1 MSQIKKVKEIVTKE
15 CPNKTWKRHI
25 NLVAKYAKLLAE
37 RLRVDEEIVELG
49 ALLHD
54 IGSIKFGEE
63 NHEITGQAE
72 AEKILKKLGYD
83 QGVIEEVKECIR
95 SHRGSKDVKPRTIVA
110 EIIANADAMA
120 HFVSIPTL
128 FRVGLERNGNNEEK
142 AANWILEKLERDW
155 NKKLTIRKAKELM
168 KERYTAIKLLLSKT

>member
-1 MSQIKKVKEIVTKE
+1 MYKKIKRLVWKNCPSKSWWNHIKLVTKYS
-15 CPNKTWKRHI
+15 KILAR
-25 NLVAKYAKLLAE
+25 KLKANQE
-37 RLRVDEEIVELG
+37 WAELG

-83 QGVIEEVKECIR
+83 QGVIEGVKECIR
-95 SHRGSKDVKPRTIVA
+95 SHRGSKNVKPRTIVA

-168 KERYTAIKLLLSKT
+168 KERYTAIKLLLTKN